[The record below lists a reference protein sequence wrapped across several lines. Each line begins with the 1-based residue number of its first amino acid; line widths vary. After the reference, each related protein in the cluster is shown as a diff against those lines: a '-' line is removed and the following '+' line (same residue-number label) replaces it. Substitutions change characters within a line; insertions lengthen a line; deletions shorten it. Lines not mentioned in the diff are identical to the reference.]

1 MSTYIDNYNRNG
13 VIGEVK
19 IEEKVNKKIGVHYQ
33 LPNVSRAY
41 GTEYYLTDVEMAVLV
56 QIGTNVTAFDIDIVK
71 TNVDMLNA
79 ELEIDKNLS
88 RGRSIISESIISLQ
102 QKGYIKVDF
111 VGKDIKDSPLLT
123 IHILHDLNDVSVTK
137 DGTTFT
143 GYTAVDKKLLGLAK
157 QGKPVKFGQRLKVL
171 THIAWRSKL
180 KLPSGKKYSIS
191 FEEWKN
197 ILGVVMSTAKSNIKK
212 LEEDGI
218 IEILH
223 GEYKRNEDGT
233 LYLAEDGRPKQERNT
248 YFLQGEKPEIA
259 EGYRPS
265 ALGKVARAKAIEK
278 AITTIMAEGE
288 PRIRE
293 RPQLISNGSKLSVED
308 IEIFLTTESPTL
320 VKMSREKFAKIMGGN
335 DKQKRDN
342 ARQMLLSKEREVLE
356 LFKGGNEHKI
366 KRSIFNLGNDK
377 LSKSEQ
383 EMTPDELQKKVD
395 IVGYDLDEEDNA
407 YAYEI
412 NTDEEIKSIVD
423 GIEIEEEKIP
433 HYMTEEFRSRFAD
446 DNEEDEPDYFYE
458 QEQEDIDSL
467 PFD

>member
-1 MSTYIDNYNRNG
+1 MSYIDNYNTES

-19 IEEKVNKKIGVHYQ
+19 VEEKVKVNGVHYQ

-41 GTEYYLTDVEMAVLV
+41 GSEYYLTDVEMAILV
-56 QIGTNVTAFDIDIVK
+56 QLGVNVTAFETSIVK

-79 ELEIDKNLS
+79 ELEIDKNVS
-88 RGRSIISESIISLQ
+88 RGRSTISEAIISLQ
-102 QKGYIKVDF
+102 QKGYIKVEF
-111 VGKDIKDSPLLT
+111 VGKNIESSPLLT
-123 IHILHDLNDVSVTK
+123 VTILNDLNNTLVEVDGTKFTGFTAVTK
-137 DGTTFT
+137 DILK
-143 GYTAVDKKLLGLAK
+143 VAK
-157 QGKPVKFGQRLKVL
+157 EGKPVKFGQRLKVL
-171 THIAWRSKL
+171 THIKWRNEIN
-180 KLPSGKKYSIS
+180 YSIS

-197 ILGVVMSTAKSNIKK
+197 VLNVVLSTAKSNIYKMEK
-212 LEEDGI
+212 DGS

-223 GEYKRNEDGT
+223 GEYKRNDDGT
-233 LYLAEDGRPKQERNT
+233 LYLAEDGRPRQDRNT
-248 YFLQGEKPEIA
+248 YFLKGDKPVVA

-278 AITTIMAEGE
+278 AITTIMSEGE
-288 PRIRE
+288 PRIIE
-293 RPQLISNGSKLSVED
+293 RPQLISKGSKLSVED

-320 VKMSREKFAKIMGGN
+320 DKMSREKFAKMMGGN

-342 ARQMLLSKEREVLE
+342 ARQMLLSWEREVLE

-433 HYMTEEFRSRFAD
+433 HYMTEEFRSKFAD
-446 DNEEDEPDYFYE
+446 DNEEDETDYFYE